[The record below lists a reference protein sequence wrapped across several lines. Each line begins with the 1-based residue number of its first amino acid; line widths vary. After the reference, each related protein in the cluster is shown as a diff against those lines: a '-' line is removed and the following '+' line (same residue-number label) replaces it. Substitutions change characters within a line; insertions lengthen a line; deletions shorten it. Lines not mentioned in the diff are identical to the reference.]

1 MRGNPVGVSLVVLML
16 MAGCPT
22 EFGKDGRVN
31 KAVREDAL
39 ELVSKPCSPNDLE
52 RYCGPGKENSPKCIE
67 KCG

>member
-1 MRGNPVGVSLVVLML
+1 MRVNPVGVSLVVLML

-39 ELVSKPCSPNDLE
+39 ELVSKPCSPQELAE
-52 RYCGPGKENSPKCIE
+52 YCGPGKANTPKCIE

>member
-1 MRGNPVGVSLVVLML
+1 MRVNPVGVSLVVLML
-16 MAGCPT
+16 MTGCPT

-39 ELVSKPCSPNDLE
+39 ELISRPCTQEQLKQ
-52 RYCGPGKENSPKCIE
+52 YCGPGKENSPECIE

>member
-1 MRGNPVGVSLVVLML
+1 VVLML
-16 MAGCPT
+16 MTGCPT

-39 ELVSKPCSPNDLE
+39 ELISQPCDPRELE
-52 RYCGPGKENSPKCIE
+52 RYCGPGKENSPECIE